1 MQNAK
6 SENGLN
12 GMLSRKIS
20 MSVEGFFANPLEK
33 IPEIVYN
40 KTNKIFEKV
49 GTLHVRPFERQ
60 LPFFLRVR

>member
-1 MQNAK
+1 
-6 SENGLN
+6 
-12 GMLSRKIS
+12 MLSRKIS